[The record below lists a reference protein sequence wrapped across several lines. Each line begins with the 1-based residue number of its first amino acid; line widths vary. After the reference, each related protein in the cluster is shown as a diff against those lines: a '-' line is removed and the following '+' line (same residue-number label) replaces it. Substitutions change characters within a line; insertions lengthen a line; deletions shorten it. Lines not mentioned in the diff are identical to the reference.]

1 MCLLIDCSIDGFFTG
16 MSVDILKRR
25 KRSSTSNG
33 EAVGSPKGK
42 FQRPRR
48 SKRFK
53 TPVTTGQGREP
64 RKVTRSTRTKSS
76 YSGKASAHKRIEVK
90 IEDSGEEDLRPNSQS
105 ADSDCDESVVCLWDE
120 NHVRI
125 FHGDRMQPV
134 LLQRLLRRQQQT
146 GSTSVD
152 FEHGD
157 GVGWT
162 GTIRFFSNPLIYPLK
177 T

>member
-1 MCLLIDCSIDGFFTG
+1 M
-16 MSVDILKRR
+16 DILKRLKR
-25 KRSSTSNG
+25 KPSSTSNG
-33 EAVGSPKGK
+33 EAVGNPQGK
-42 FQRPRR
+42 FQRLRR

-64 RKVTRSTRTKSS
+64 RKVTRSTRTKSA
-76 YSGKASAHKRIEVK
+76 YSGKASPHKRIEIKV
-90 IEDSGEEDLRPNSQS
+90 EDSGVVDWGHNSQS
-105 ADSDCDESVVCLWDE
+105 ADSDSDESVVCLSDE

-125 FHGDRMQPV
+125 FYGDRMQPV

-146 GSTSVD
+146 GTTSVD

-157 GVGWT
+157 DVGWT

-177 T
+177 I